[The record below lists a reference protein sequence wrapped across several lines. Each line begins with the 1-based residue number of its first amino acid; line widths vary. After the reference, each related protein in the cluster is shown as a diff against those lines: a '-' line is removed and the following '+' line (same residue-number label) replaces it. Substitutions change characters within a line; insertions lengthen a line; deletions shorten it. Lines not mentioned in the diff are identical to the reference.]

1 LDHINAIF
9 VEVKARI
16 NDLDAIWYYFKL
28 IMWLFWLVNKREAKA
43 EKNNDDEDDVDE
55 DDERRLSEYDWS
67 AIKSESELHSFLSLN

>member
-1 LDHINAIF
+1 MTF
-9 VEVKARI
+9 
-16 NDLDAIWYYFKL
+16 
-28 IMWLFWLVNKREAKA
+28 FWLVNKREAKA